1 MEIHVFSGNGMR
13 AALAELTPR
22 FERESGNTLR
32 VSYDPAQIILRRVD
46 NGETADVALLG
57 EEAIDRLV
65 AAGIVAASSRRL
77 LARNGIGL
85 GVRAGAPKP
94 DIATR
99 EAFVQAL
106 RAADSI
112 AYTSEGA
119 SGIYFADLIERLGI
133 GDTVRA
139 KARTQPGGL
148 VGELVVAGQAQMAIQ
163 QLPELLAVP
172 GIEVVGPL
180 PDEVQKINTTAAG
193 VFTRSQAGAAASSLI
208 EFLASAPAREVFRAK
223 GFEPATQAG
232 A

>member
-13 AALAELTPR
+13 AALAELAPQ
-22 FERESGNTLR
+22 FERASGNTLR

-94 DIATR
+94 GIATK

-133 GDTVRA
+133 GEMVRA

-148 VGELVVAGQAQMAIQ
+148 VGELVVAGHAQVAIQ

-172 GIEVVGPL
+172 GIEVAGPL

-193 VFTRSQAGAAASSLI
+193 VFTRSQAGAAASRLI
-208 EFLASAPAREVFRAK
+208 EFLASPPAREVFRAK
-223 GFEPATQAG
+223 GFEPAAPDG

>member
-99 EAFVQAL
+99 EVFVQAL

-119 SGIYFADLIERLGI
+119 SGIYFAALIERLGI

-223 GFEPATQAG
+223 GFEPATQDG

>member
-13 AALAELTPR
+13 AALAELAPQ
-22 FERESGNTLR
+22 FERASRNTLR

-57 EEAIDRLV
+57 EESIDRLV

-94 DIATR
+94 DIATK

-133 GDTVRA
+133 GEMVRA

-148 VGELVVAGQAQMAIQ
+148 VGELVVAGQAQVAIQ

-180 PDEVQKINTTAAG
+180 PDGVQKINTTAAG
-193 VFTRSQAGAAASSLI
+193 LFTRSQAGAAASRLI
-208 EFLASAPAREVFRAK
+208 EFLASPLAREVFRAK
-223 GFEPATQAG
+223 GFEPAAQDG

>member
-1 MEIHVFSGNGMR
+1 MEIQVFSGNGMR

-22 FERESGNTLR
+22 FEHESGHSLR

-57 EEAIDRLV
+57 EEAIDRLI
-65 AAGIVAASSRRL
+65 AAGVVAASSRRL
-77 LARNGIGL
+77 LVRNGIGL
-85 GVRAGAPKP
+85 GVRAGAAKP
-94 DIATR
+94 DIATKA
-99 EAFVQAL
+99 AFVQTL
-106 RAADSI
+106 CAADSI

-119 SGIYFADLIERLGI
+119 SGIYFAALIERLGI

-193 VFTRSQAGAAASSLI
+193 VFTRSQAGAAALGLI
-208 EFLASAPAREVFRAK
+208 EFLASPAAREVLRAN
-223 GFEPATQAG
+223 GFEPAVG
-232 A
+232 